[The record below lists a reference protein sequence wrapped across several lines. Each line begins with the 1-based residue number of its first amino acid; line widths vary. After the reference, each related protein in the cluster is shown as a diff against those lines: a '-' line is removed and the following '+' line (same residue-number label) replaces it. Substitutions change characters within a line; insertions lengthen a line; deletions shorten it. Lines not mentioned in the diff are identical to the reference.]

1 MIMKRAISYLLT
13 LLVVC
18 AAGLVSWTVY
28 QRYLAHP
35 WTRDGQVRANVVG
48 IAPRVAGPI
57 SRVLVSDNEQVKTGD
72 LLFEID
78 PADFQANVDNAKAQL
93 LSAEATPKQRSEEM
107 GRQNALAKA
116 KVNAVQDLQ
125 NAQDNLASSQ
135 ATVAA
140 ATAVLE
146 TAELQ
151 LRYTKVYAPVD
162 GYITNLN
169 VSDGTYVSAGQQ
181 LLALVDTNSFWIA
194 AYFKETQLR
203 HMAPGSRVQITLLGH
218 EDQPFAGIVQSVSRT
233 RRFFQQFDDLI
244 AFGQSHR

>member
-1 MIMKRAISYLLT
+1 MKRAISYLLT

-18 AAGLVSWTVY
+18 AASFVIWTVY
-28 QRYLAHP
+28 QRYLTHP

-57 SRVLVSDNEQVKTGD
+57 LHVLVSDNEQVKRGD

-93 LSAEATPKQRSEEM
+93 LAAKATLKQRSEEM

-116 KVNAVQDLQ
+116 KVNSVQDLE

-151 LRYTKVYAPVD
+151 LSYTKVYAPVD
-162 GYITNLN
+162 GYRLPI
-169 VSDGTYVSAGQQ
+169 
-181 LLALVDTNSFWIA
+181 
-194 AYFKETQLR
+194 
-203 HMAPGSRVQITLLGH
+203 
-218 EDQPFAGIVQSVSRT
+218 
-233 RRFFQQFDDLI
+233 
-244 AFGQSHR
+244 